1 MDKQLLNTLNKGE
14 KLVEMTEITLH
25 DETVIKTIL
34 YTCVG
39 VNIFNKW
46 KIETY
51 EFPFYFETK
60 ELAEE
65 FLKYWDELRICKTI
79 YWNNIDKPCFG
90 LYISGQENMPYIMV
104 DSWRNDVFTV
114 DPKNQLSKNGIW
126 GGQVI
131 KYVNGQHFTFKGD
144 CFDYKKIF
152 ALENVGKNTNK
163 TYIFKMVRDWNF

>member
-14 KLVEMTEITLH
+14 KLVEMTEVTLH
-25 DETVIKTIL
+25 EETVIKTIL

-39 VNIFNKW
+39 VNIFNKR
-46 KIETY
+46 KIETF

-65 FLKYWDELRICKTI
+65 FLKYWDELWICETT
-79 YWNNIDKPCFG
+79 YWDNKFKPCFG
-90 LYISGQENMPYIMV
+90 LYVSGGQEIKPYIMV
-104 DSWRNDVFTV
+104 DSWRNEVFNI

-126 GGQVI
+126 GGQVV
-131 KYVNGQHFTFKGD
+131 KYDNGRHFTFKGD

-152 ALENVGKNTNK
+152 DLENVGKNTNR
-163 TYIFKMVRDWNF
+163 TYIFKMVKD